1 MFKSHIILFIC
12 LFSFVYLDDPPT
24 TDPSN
29 DSSNDNLP
37 AVIEPITLSTDI
49 NIYQKVYN
57 VTLFVEGNYLNFEF
71 YEQNSFP
78 SLVYE
83 KKLSSDDL
91 FKLSPK
97 LFYGET
103 LDNCLSIFSELFND
117 KKYSLVIVDDD
128 LIVTF
133 SPQVL
138 NIKDFELRLELKE
151 LNTKNAF
158 RQLFDKAQELMD
170 ENERLNKIISN
181 NVLFIS
187 TQAVPILTNLLLV
200 NPIITHF
207 SVLKPDF
214 ILPNLNKEYLKKFKT
229 IIFDLQDGG
238 YKAVTQKEIIKE
250 YVMNGGNVIVTHD
263 HWTYVPTSISGM
275 EELLGA
281 TLKTQTYVK
290 TTVATVTKDSHP
302 IFNSYYNLNFT
313 KGTPLT
319 IASTHHP
326 DTIYSDLDIYARDL
340 LIELNDNKHGEY
352 LLVKEYGKGKI
363 VHWNAG
369 CVYTLTDI
377 EQKLFYNIL
386 AYLSDI

>member
-1 MFKSHIILFIC
+1 MFKSHIILFVC
-12 LFSFVYLDDPPT
+12 LFTFVYLD
-24 TDPSN
+24 DPSN

-37 AVIEPITLSTDI
+37 ALKEPITLTTDI
-49 NIYQKVYN
+49 DIYQKVYN
-57 VTLFVEGNYLNFEF
+57 VTLFVEGNYLHFEF

-78 SLVYE
+78 SLIYE
-83 KKLSSDDL
+83 KKLSTDDL
-91 FKLSPK
+91 SKLSPK
-97 LFYGET
+97 LFYDET

-138 NIKDFELRLELKE
+138 NIKDFELTLELKE
-151 LNTKNAF
+151 ISTKNSF

-170 ENERLNKIISN
+170 ENEKLNKIISN
-181 NVLFIS
+181 NVLLIS
-187 TQAVPILTNLLLV
+187 TQAVPLLTNLLHL

-207 SVLKPDF
+207 STLKPDF
-214 ILPNLNKEYLKKFKT
+214 VLPKLNKDYLKKFK
-229 IIFDLQDGG
+229 IILYDLQDGG
-238 YKAVTQKEIIKE
+238 YKAVTQKEAIKE
-250 YVMNGGNVIVTHD
+250 YVMNGGNIIVTHD
-263 HWTYVPTSISGM
+263 HWTIASCSISGM

-281 TLKTQTYVK
+281 TLKNQTYVRV
-290 TTVATVTKDSHP
+290 TSATVTKESHP

-319 IASTHHP
+319 ISNTHHS

-340 LIELNDNKHGEY
+340 LIELNDNIHGEY
-352 LLVKEYGKGKI
+352 LMVKEYGKGKI

-386 AYLSDI
+386 AYLSDV

>member
-1 MFKSHIILFIC
+1 MFKSHIILFLC
-12 LFSFVYLDDPPT
+12 LFSFVYLD
-24 TDPSN
+24 DPSN

-37 AVIEPITLSTDI
+37 ALKEPITLSTDI

-57 VTLFVEGNYLNFEF
+57 VTLFVEGNYLHFEF
-71 YEQNSFP
+71 YDQNSFP
-78 SLVYE
+78 SLIYE
-83 KKLSSDDL
+83 KKLSTDDL
-91 FKLSPK
+91 SKLSPK
-97 LFYGET
+97 LFYDET
-103 LDNCLSIFSELFND
+103 LDNCLNIFSELFND

-138 NIKDFELRLELKE
+138 NIKDFELTLELKE
-151 LNTKNAF
+151 LNTKNSF

-170 ENERLNKIISN
+170 ENEKLNKIISN

-187 TQAVPILTNLLLV
+187 TQAVPLLTNLLHL

-207 SVLKPDF
+207 STLKPDF
-214 ILPNLNKEYLKKFKT
+214 VLPKLNKDYLKKFK
-229 IIFDLQDGG
+229 IILYDLQDSG
-238 YKAVTQKEIIKE
+238 YKAVTQKEAIKE
-250 YVMNGGNVIVTHD
+250 YFMNGGNIIVTHD
-263 HWTYVPTSISGM
+263 HWTITSCSISGM

-281 TLKTQTYVK
+281 TLKVQTYVA
-290 TTVATVTKDSHP
+290 TTVATVIKDSHP

-319 IASTHHP
+319 ISNTHHS

-340 LIELNDNKHGEY
+340 IIELNDNRHGEY

-363 VHWNAG
+363 VYWNVG
-369 CVYTLTDI
+369 HSYTLTDV

>member
-1 MFKSHIILFIC
+1 MFKSHIILFVC
-12 LFSFVYLDDPPT
+12 FFSFVYLD
-24 TDPSN
+24 DPSN

-37 AVIEPITLSTDI
+37 ALKEPITLTTHID
-49 NIYQKVYN
+49 IYQKVYN

-71 YEQNSFP
+71 YDQNSFP
-78 SLVYE
+78 SLIYE
-83 KKLSSDDL
+83 KKLSTDDL
-91 FKLSPK
+91 SKLSPK
-97 LFYGET
+97 LFYDET
-103 LDNCLSIFSELFND
+103 LDNCLSIFSELIND

-138 NIKDFELRLELKE
+138 NIKDFELTLELKE
-151 LNTKNAF
+151 LSTKNTF
-158 RQLFDKAQELMD
+158 RQLFDKAQELMV
-170 ENERLNKIISN
+170 ENEKLNKIISN

-187 TQAVPILTNLLLV
+187 NQVVPLLTNLLHL

-263 HWTYVPTSISGM
+263 HWTFIPTSINGL

-281 TLKTQTYVK
+281 KLLYQPNII
-290 TTVATVTKDSHP
+290 TTAATVTKESHP
-302 IFNSYYNLNFT
+302 IFNSYYNLNFS
-313 KGTPLT
+313 KGTT
-319 IASTHHP
+319 FTVSKTHHT
-326 DTIYSDLDIYARDL
+326 DTIYSDLDVYARDL
-340 LIELNDNKHGEY
+340 LIELNDNQHGEY
-352 LLVKEYGKGKI
+352 LMVKEYGKGKI
-363 VHWNAG
+363 VFWNAG
-369 CVYTLTDI
+369 STYDLTDI

-386 AYLSDI
+386 AYLSDV

>member
-1 MFKSHIILFIC
+1 MFKSHIILFVC
-12 LFSFVYLDDPPT
+12 LFSFVYLD
-24 TDPSN
+24 DPSN

-37 AVIEPITLSTDI
+37 ALKEPITLTTDI

-57 VTLFVEGNYLNFEF
+57 VTLFVEGNYLHFEF
-71 YEQNSFP
+71 YDQNSFP
-78 SLVYE
+78 SLIYE
-83 KKLSSDDL
+83 KKLSTDDL
-91 FKLSPK
+91 SKLSPK
-97 LFYGET
+97 LFYDET

-138 NIKDFELRLELKE
+138 NIKDFELTLELKE
-151 LNTKNAF
+151 ISTKNTF

-181 NVLFIS
+181 NVLLIS
-187 TQAVPILTNLLLV
+187 NQSIPILTNLLLV

-207 SVLKPDF
+207 STLKPDS
-214 ILPNLNKEYLKKFKT
+214 ILPYLNKEYLKKFK
-229 IIFDLQDGG
+229 IILYDMYLYGF
-238 YKAVTQKEIIKE
+238 KITTQKEAIKE
-250 YVMNGGNVIVTHD
+250 YLMNGGNIILTHN

-281 TLKTQTYVK
+281 TLKNQTYVRV
-290 TTVATVTKDSHP
+290 TSATVTKESHP

-326 DTIYSDLDIYARDL
+326 DTIYSDLDVYARDL

>member
-37 AVIEPITLSTDI
+37 ALKEPTTLSTDI
-49 NIYQKVYN
+49 DIYQKVYN
-57 VTLFVEGNYLNFEF
+57 VTLFVEGNYLKFEF
-71 YEQNSFP
+71 YDQHSFP

-91 FKLSPK
+91 SKLSPK

-103 LDNCLSIFSELFND
+103 LDNCLSIFSELFNE

-138 NIKDFELRLELKE
+138 KIKDFEITLALKE
-151 LNTKNAF
+151 ITTKNAF

-170 ENERLNKIISN
+170 ENEKLNKIISN
-181 NVLFIS
+181 NVLLIS
-187 TQAVPILTNLLLV
+187 TQAVPLLTNLLHL

-207 SVLKPDF
+207 STLKPDF
-214 ILPNLNKEYLKKFKT
+214 VLPKLNKEYLMKFK
-229 IIFDLQDGG
+229 IILYDLQDNG
-238 YKAVTQKEIIKE
+238 YKIATQKEAIKE

-263 HWTYVPTSISGM
+263 HWTFVSASISGM

-281 TLKTQTYVK
+281 TLKNQTSVF

-313 KGTPLT
+313 KGTTFT
-319 IASTHHP
+319 ISNTHHSN
-326 DTIYSDLDIYARDL
+326 TIY
-340 LIELNDNKHGEY
+340 ND
-352 LLVKEYGKGKI
+352 
-363 VHWNAG
+363 
-369 CVYTLTDI
+369 
-377 EQKLFYNIL
+377 
-386 AYLSDI
+386 

>member
-1 MFKSHIILFIC
+1 MFKSHIILFVC
-12 LFSFVYLDDPPT
+12 LFSIVYLD
-24 TDPSN
+24 DPSN
-29 DSSNDNLP
+29 DSSNGNLP
-37 AVIEPITLSTDI
+37 ALKEPITLTTDI

-57 VTLFVEGNYLNFEF
+57 VTLFVEGNYLHFEF

-78 SLVYE
+78 SLIYE
-83 KKLSSDDL
+83 KKLSTDDL
-91 FKLSPK
+91 SKLSPK
-97 LFYGET
+97 LFYDET
-103 LDNCLSIFSELFND
+103 LDNCLNIFSELFNA

-138 NIKDFELRLELKE
+138 NIKNFELTLELKE
-151 LNTKNAF
+151 LSTKKTF

-170 ENERLNKIISN
+170 ENEKLNKIISN
-181 NVLFIS
+181 NVLLIS
-187 TQAVPILTNLLLV
+187 TQAVPLLTNLLLV

-263 HWTYVPTSISGM
+263 HWTFIPTSINGL

-281 TLKTQTYVK
+281 TLLYQPNII
-290 TTVATVTKDSHP
+290 TTAATVTKESHP

-326 DTIYSDLDIYARDL
+326 DTIYSDLDVYARDL
-340 LIELNDNKHGEY
+340 LIELNDNIHGEY
-352 LLVKEYGKGKI
+352 LMVKEYGKGKI
-363 VHWNAG
+363 VFWNVG
-369 CVYTLTDI
+369 HSYTLTDV

>member
-37 AVIEPITLSTDI
+37 ALKEPTTLSTDI
-49 NIYQKVYN
+49 DIYQKVYN
-57 VTLFVEGNYLNFEF
+57 VTLFVEGNYLKFEF
-71 YEQNSFP
+71 YDQHSFP

-91 FKLSPK
+91 SKLSPK

-103 LDNCLSIFSELFND
+103 LDNCLSIFSELFNE

-138 NIKDFELRLELKE
+138 KIKDFEITLALKE
-151 LNTKNAF
+151 ITTKNAF

-170 ENERLNKIISN
+170 ENEKLNKIISN
-181 NVLFIS
+181 NVLLIS
-187 TQAVPILTNLLLV
+187 TQAVPLLTNLLHL

-207 SVLKPDF
+207 STLKPDF
-214 ILPNLNKEYLKKFKT
+214 VLPKLNKEYLMKFK
-229 IIFDLQDGG
+229 IILYDLQDNG
-238 YKAVTQKEIIKE
+238 YKIATQKEAIKE

-263 HWTYVPTSISGM
+263 HWTFVSASISGM

-281 TLKTQTYVK
+281 TLKNQTSVF

-313 KGTPLT
+313 KGTTFT
-319 IASTHHP
+319 ISNTHHSN
-326 DTIYSDLDIYARDL
+326 TIYNDLDEYARDL
-340 LIELNDNKHGEY
+340 IIELNDNIHGEY
-352 LLVKEYGKGKI
+352 LMVKEYGKGKI
-363 VHWNAG
+363 VFWNVG
-369 CVYTLTDI
+369 HSYTLTDI

>member
-37 AVIEPITLSTDI
+37 ALKEPITLTTHID
-49 NIYQKVYN
+49 IYQKVYN
-57 VTLFVEGNYLNFEF
+57 VTLFVEGNYLHFEF
-71 YEQNSFP
+71 YDQNSFP
-78 SLVYE
+78 NLIYE
-83 KKLSSDDL
+83 KKLSTDDL
-91 FKLSPK
+91 SKLSPK
-97 LFYGET
+97 LFYDET

-138 NIKDFELRLELKE
+138 NIKDFELTLELKE
-151 LNTKNAF
+151 LSTKNTF

-170 ENERLNKIISN
+170 ENEKLNKIISN

-187 TQAVPILTNLLLV
+187 NQVVPLLTNLLHL

-207 SVLKPDF
+207 STLKPDF
-214 ILPNLNKEYLKKFKT
+214 ILPKLNKDYLKKFK
-229 IIFDLQDGG
+229 IILYDLQDGG
-238 YKAVTQKEIIKE
+238 YKAVTQKEAIKE
-250 YVMNGGNVIVTHD
+250 YVMNGGNIIVTHD
-263 HWTYVPTSISGM
+263 HWTIASCSISGM

-281 TLKTQTYVK
+281 TLKVQTYVA
-290 TTVATVTKDSHP
+290 TTVATVIKESHP

-319 IASTHHP
+319 VSSTHHS

-340 LIELNDNKHGEY
+340 IIELNDNRHGEY

-363 VHWNAG
+363 VFWNVG
-369 CVYTLTDI
+369 HSYTLTDV

>member
-97 LFYGET
+97 LFYDET

-138 NIKDFELRLELKE
+138 NIKNFELTLELKE
-151 LNTKNAF
+151 ISTKKTF

-181 NVLFIS
+181 NVLLIS
-187 TQAVPILTNLLLV
+187 NQSIPILTNLLLV

-207 SVLKPDF
+207 STLKPDS
-214 ILPNLNKEYLKKFKT
+214 ILPYLNKEYLKKFK
-229 IIFDLQDGG
+229 IILYDLQDCG

-250 YVMNGGNVIVTHD
+250 YLMNGGNVIVTHD
-263 HWTYVPTSISGM
+263 HWTFIPTSISGM

-281 TLKTQTYVK
+281 TLKAQTYTHVRA
-290 TTVATVTKDSHP
+290 ATVIKESHP
-302 IFNSYYNLNFT
+302 IFNSYYNLNFS
-313 KGTPLT
+313 KGTT
-319 IASTHHP
+319 FTVSKTHHT
-326 DTIYSDLDIYARDL
+326 DTIYSDLDVYARDL
-340 LIELNDNKHGEY
+340 LIELNDNIHGEY
-352 LLVKEYGKGKI
+352 LMVKEYGKGKI
-363 VHWNAG
+363 VFWNAG
-369 CVYTLTDI
+369 STYDLTDI

-386 AYLSDI
+386 AYLSDV

>member
-1 MFKSHIILFIC
+1 MFKSHIILFVC
-12 LFSFVYLDDPPT
+12 FFSFVYLD
-24 TDPSN
+24 DPSN

-37 AVIEPITLSTDI
+37 ALKEPITLSTDI
-49 NIYQKVYN
+49 DIYQKVYN

-97 LFYGET
+97 LFYDET
-103 LDNCLSIFSELFND
+103 LDNCLNIFSELFND

-138 NIKDFELRLELKE
+138 NIKDFELTLELKE
-151 LNTKNAF
+151 ISTKNAF
-158 RQLFDKAQELMD
+158 RQLFEKAQELMD
-170 ENERLNKIISN
+170 ENEKLNKIISN
-181 NVLFIS
+181 NVLLIS
-187 TQAVPILTNLLLV
+187 TQAVPLLTNLLHL

-207 SVLKPDF
+207 STLKPDF
-214 ILPNLNKEYLKKFKT
+214 VLPKLNKEYLKKFK
-229 IIFDLQDGG
+229 IILYDLQDNGF
-238 YKAVTQKEIIKE
+238 KIITQKEEIKE
-250 YVMNGGNVIVTHD
+250 YLMNGGNVIVTHD
-263 HWTYVPTSISGM
+263 HWTIASCSISGM

-281 TLKTQTYVK
+281 TLKVQTYVA
-290 TTVATVTKDSHP
+290 TTVATVIKESHP

-319 IASTHHP
+319 IASTHHT
-326 DTIYSDLDIYARDL
+326 DTIYSDLDVYARDL
-340 LIELNDNKHGEY
+340 LIELNDNIHGEY
-352 LLVKEYGKGKI
+352 LMVKEYGKGKI
-363 VHWNAG
+363 VFWNAG
-369 CVYTLTDI
+369 STYDLTDI

-386 AYLSDI
+386 AYLSDV

>member
-1 MFKSHIILFIC
+1 MFKSHIILFVC
-12 LFSFVYLDDPPT
+12 FFSFVYLD
-24 TDPSN
+24 DPSN

-37 AVIEPITLSTDI
+37 ALKEPITLTTDI

-138 NIKDFELRLELKE
+138 NIKDFELTLTLKE
-151 LNTKNAF
+151 ISTKNSF
-158 RQLFDKAQELMD
+158 RQLFEKAQELMD
-170 ENERLNKIISN
+170 ENEKLNKIISN
-181 NVLFIS
+181 NVLLIS
-187 TQAVPILTNLLLV
+187 TQKSPLLTNLLLL

-207 SVLKPDF
+207 STLKPDS
-214 ILPNLNKEYLKKFKT
+214 ILPYLNKEYLKKFK
-229 IIFDLQDGG
+229 IILYDLQDCG

-250 YVMNGGNVIVTHD
+250 YLMNGGNVIVTHD
-263 HWTYVPTSISGM
+263 HWTFIPTSISGM

-281 TLKTQTYVK
+281 TLKAQTYTHVRA
-290 TTVATVTKDSHP
+290 ATVIKESHP

-319 IASTHHP
+319 VSSTHHS

-340 LIELNDNKHGEY
+340 LIELNDNIHGEY
-352 LLVKEYGKGKI
+352 LMVKEYGKGKI
-363 VHWNAG
+363 VFWNAG
-369 CVYTLTDI
+369 STYDLTDI

>member
-1 MFKSHIILFIC
+1 MFKSHIILFVC
-12 LFSFVYLDDPPT
+12 FFSFVYLD
-24 TDPSN
+24 DPSN

-37 AVIEPITLSTDI
+37 ALKEPITLSTDI
-49 NIYQKVYN
+49 DIYQKVYN

-71 YEQNSFP
+71 YDQNSFP
-78 SLVYE
+78 SLIYE
-83 KKLSSDDL
+83 KKLSTDDL
-91 FKLSPK
+91 SKLSPK
-97 LFYGET
+97 LFYDET
-103 LDNCLSIFSELFND
+103 LDNCLNIFSELFND

-138 NIKDFELRLELKE
+138 NIKDFELTLELKE
-151 LNTKNAF
+151 ISTKNAF

-170 ENERLNKIISN
+170 ENEILIKIISN
-181 NVLFIS
+181 NVLLIS
-187 TQAVPILTNLLLV
+187 NQTVPLLTNLLLL

-207 SVLKPDF
+207 STLKPDF
-214 ILPNLNKEYLKKFKT
+214 ILPKLNKEYLKKFK
-229 IIFDLQDGG
+229 IILYDLQDSG
-238 YKAVTQKEIIKE
+238 YKAVTQKEAIKE
-250 YVMNGGNVIVTHD
+250 YVMNGGNIIVTHD
-263 HWTYVPTSISGM
+263 HWTIASCSISGM

-281 TLKTQTYVK
+281 TIKSQTYVV
-290 TTVATVTKDSHP
+290 TTVATVIKDSHP

-319 IASTHHP
+319 ISNTHHS

-386 AYLSDI
+386 AYLSDF

>member
-1 MFKSHIILFIC
+1 MFKSHIILFVC
-12 LFSFVYLDDPPT
+12 LFTFVYLD
-24 TDPSN
+24 DPSN

-37 AVIEPITLSTDI
+37 AVIEPITLSTHID
-49 NIYQKVYN
+49 IYQKIYN
-57 VTLFVEGNYLNFEF
+57 VTLFVEGNYLKFEF
-71 YEQNSFP
+71 YDQHSFP

-151 LNTKNAF
+151 LNTKSTF
-158 RQLFDKAQELMD
+158 RQLFDKAQELTV
-170 ENERLNKIISN
+170 ENEKLNKIISN

-187 TQAVPILTNLLLV
+187 TQTIPILTNLLLL

-229 IIFDLQDGG
+229 IIFDLQDCG
-238 YKAVTQKEIIKE
+238 YKATVQKEAIKE
-250 YVMNGGNVIVTHD
+250 YLMNGGNIILTHD

-281 TLKTQTYVK
+281 TLKNQTYVRV
-290 TTVATVTKDSHP
+290 TSATVTKESHP
-302 IFNSYYNLNFT
+302 IFNSYYNLNFS
-313 KGTPLT
+313 KGTT
-319 IASTHHP
+319 FTVSKTHHT
-326 DTIYSDLDIYARDL
+326 DTIYSDLDVYARDL
-340 LIELNDNKHGEY
+340 LIELNDNIHGEY
-352 LLVKEYGKGKI
+352 LMVKEYGKGKI
-363 VHWNAG
+363 VFWNVG
-369 CVYTLTDI
+369 STYTLTDI

>member
-1 MFKSHIILFIC
+1 MFKSHIILFVC
-12 LFSFVYLDDPPT
+12 FFSFVYLD
-24 TDPSN
+24 DPSN

-37 AVIEPITLSTDI
+37 ALKEPITLTTDI

-57 VTLFVEGNYLNFEF
+57 VTLFVEGNYLHFEF
-71 YEQNSFP
+71 YDQNSFP
-78 SLVYE
+78 SLIYQ

-138 NIKDFELRLELKE
+138 NIKDFELTLTLKE
-151 LNTKNAF
+151 ISTKNSF
-158 RQLFDKAQELMD
+158 RQLFEKAQELMD
-170 ENERLNKIISN
+170 ENEKLNKIISN
-181 NVLFIS
+181 NVLLIS
-187 TQAVPILTNLLLV
+187 TQAVPLLTNLLHL

-207 SVLKPDF
+207 STLKPDF
-214 ILPNLNKEYLKKFKT
+214 VLPKLNKDYLKKFK
-229 IIFDLQDGG
+229 IILYDLQDGG
-238 YKAVTQKEIIKE
+238 YKAVTQKEAIKE
-250 YVMNGGNVIVTHD
+250 YTHD
-263 HWTYVPTSISGM
+263 HWTIASCSISGM

-281 TLKTQTYVK
+281 TLKVQTYVA
-290 TTVATVTKDSHP
+290 TTVATVIKDSHP

-319 IASTHHP
+319 ISNTHHS

-340 LIELNDNKHGEY
+340 IIELKDNQHGEY
-352 LLVKEYGKGKI
+352 LMVKEYGKGKI
-363 VHWNAG
+363 VFWNAG
-369 CVYTLTDI
+369 STYDLTDI

-386 AYLSDI
+386 AYLSDV

>member
-12 LFSFVYLDDPPT
+12 LFSIVYLD
-24 TDPSN
+24 DPSN

-37 AVIEPITLSTDI
+37 ALKEPITLTTDI
-49 NIYQKVYN
+49 DIYQKVYN

-71 YEQNSFP
+71 YDQNSFP
-78 SLVYE
+78 SLIYE

-103 LDNCLSIFSELFND
+103 LDNCLSIFSELLND

-138 NIKDFELRLELKE
+138 NIKDFELTLELKE
-151 LNTKNAF
+151 ISTKNSF

-170 ENERLNKIISN
+170 ENEILIKIITN
-181 NVLFIS
+181 NVLLIS
-187 TQAVPILTNLLLV
+187 TQAVPLLTNLLHL

-214 ILPNLNKEYLKKFKT
+214 ILPKLNKEYLKKFKT

-238 YKAVTQKEIIKE
+238 YTITTQKEAIKE
-250 YVMNGGNVIVTHD
+250 YLMNGGNVIVTHD
-263 HWTYVPTSISGM
+263 HWTHVPTSISGM

-281 TLKTQTYVK
+281 TLKKAQTYVHA
-290 TTVATVTKDSHP
+290 TAATVIKESHP
-302 IFNSYYNLNFT
+302 IFNSYYNLNFS

-319 IASTHHP
+319 ISLTHHT

-340 LIELNDNKHGEY
+340 LIELNDNIHGEY
-352 LLVKEYGKGKI
+352 LMIKEYGKGKI
-363 VHWNAG
+363 VFWNAG
-369 CVYTLTDI
+369 HSYTLTDI

>member
-37 AVIEPITLSTDI
+37 ALKEPITLTTHID
-49 NIYQKVYN
+49 IYQKVYN
-57 VTLFVEGNYLNFEF
+57 VTLFVEGNYLHFEF
-71 YEQNSFP
+71 YDQNSFP

-97 LFYGET
+97 LFYDET
-103 LDNCLSIFSELFND
+103 LDNCLNIFSELFND

-138 NIKDFELRLELKE
+138 NIKDFELTLTLKE
-151 LNTKNAF
+151 ITTKNAF
-158 RQLFDKAQELMD
+158 RQLFEKAQELMD
-170 ENERLNKIISN
+170 ENEKLNKIISN
-181 NVLFIS
+181 NVLLIS
-187 TQAVPILTNLLLV
+187 TQAVPLLTNLLHL

-207 SVLKPDF
+207 STLKPDF
-214 ILPNLNKEYLKKFKT
+214 VLPKLNKDYLKKFK
-229 IIFDLQDGG
+229 IILYDLQDCG

-250 YVMNGGNVIVTHD
+250 YLMNGGNIILTHD
-263 HWTYVPTSISGM
+263 HWTFIPTSISGM

-281 TLKTQTYVK
+281 TLKAQTYTHVRA
-290 TTVATVTKDSHP
+290 ATVIKESHP
-302 IFNSYYNLNFT
+302 IFNSYYNLNFS
-313 KGTPLT
+313 KGTT
-319 IASTHHP
+319 FTVSKTHHT
-326 DTIYSDLDIYARDL
+326 DTIYSDLDVYARDL
-340 LIELNDNKHGEY
+340 LIELNDNQHGEY
-352 LLVKEYGKGKI
+352 LMVKEYGKGKI
-363 VHWNAG
+363 VFWNAG
-369 CVYTLTDI
+369 STYDLTDI

-386 AYLSDI
+386 AYLSDV